1 MDIDD
6 LEPRSASKK
15 PKDLEIMSI
24 DALKEYIADLKA
36 EIARAEMQIAGKE
49 SHRNAADAVFGSSK

>member
-6 LEPRSASKK
+6 LELPPTPKK

-24 DALKEYIADLKA
+24 EALKEYIAILKL
-36 EIARAEMQIAGKE
+36 EIERVEEQIAGKE
-49 SHRNAADAVFGSSK
+49 SHRNAADAVFRSSN

>member
-6 LEPRSASKK
+6 LETRTANKK

-24 DALKEYIADLKA
+24 DALREYIADLRA
-36 EIARAEMQIAGKE
+36 EIERAEKQIAGKE
-49 SHRNAADAVFGSSK
+49 SHRNAADAVFGASK

>member
-1 MDIDD
+1 
-6 LEPRSASKK
+6 
-15 PKDLEIMSI
+15 MSI